1 MKDFII
7 VRNDNHVYEAFECE
21 NEKEAVIRY
30 CNYLVSQTELQT
42 IFNKAIQNLEI
53 NEIIKLFFAT
63 FQFEVDEDDEIKTIY
78 TIGEK
83 RYG

>member
-7 VRNDNHVYEAFECE
+7 VRNDNYIYEVFKCE

-30 CNYLVSQTELQT
+30 CNHLVSQSELQT
-42 IFNKAIQNLEI
+42 IFNKATQNLEI

-63 FQFEVDEDDEIKTIY
+63 FQFEVDEDDKIKTIY
-78 TIGEK
+78 IVGEK
-83 RYG
+83 KYG

>member
-7 VRNDNHVYEAFECE
+7 VRNDDYIYEAFKCE

-30 CNYLVSQTELQT
+30 CNHFVSQSKLQT

-53 NEIIKLFFAT
+53 NEIIELFFAT
-63 FQFEVDEDDEIKTIY
+63 FRFEVDEDDKIKTIY
-78 TIGEK
+78 TVGEK
-83 RYG
+83 KYG

>member
-7 VRNDNHVYEAFECE
+7 VRNDNYIYEVFKCE

-30 CNYLVSQTELQT
+30 CNHLVSQSELQT
-42 IFNKAIQNLEI
+42 IFNKATQNLEI

-63 FQFEVDEDDEIKTIY
+63 FQFEVDEDDKIKTIY
-78 TIGEK
+78 IIGEK
-83 RYG
+83 KYG